1 MALGSGAKGSDAQV
15 PRPPILPLALQPAI
29 QIGMPLIAASVALVR
44 EKDIL
49 LIARNRPPSEG
60 LWTFPGGRLEPG
72 ETPEQ
77 CATRELKEEMGLDV
91 FALRPLRRLTYGWQ
105 PRDGRSLFCVGDAMQ
120 SIYGFRAA
128 DVSLFLHV
136 KAHGL
141 GDVYLEPLQLTANF
155 RSAPSLVH
163 WVNRVFSKAFP
174 DVSDIASGA
183 VAYSLAEPFRPDQAA
198 QVHYFSQAPGLGQ
211 AAEAERLYAER
222 EG

>member
-15 PRPPILPLALQPAI
+15 PRSRILPLALQTAI

-91 FALRPLRRLTYGWQ
+91 FALRPLRRLTYGEFELQVFATQAFEGEITPDPVEIRAWRWVA
-105 PRDGRSLFCVGDAMQ
+105 PRDVGRLRTTQ
-120 SIYGFRAA
+120 
-128 DVSLFLHV
+128 
-136 KAHGL
+136 GL
-141 GDVYLEPLQLTANF
+141 GDI
-155 RSAPSLVH
+155 
-163 WVNRVFSKAFP
+163 
-174 DVSDIASGA
+174 IASA
-183 VAYSLAEPFRPDQAA
+183 FRLFD
-198 QVHYFSQAPGLGQ
+198 
-211 AAEAERLYAER
+211 RT
-222 EG
+222 